1 MYKTP
6 EPLHIALCPPEFDQL
21 QRAMQGGAADATHI
35 IQRYVA
41 AGLQARGHTLTFL
54 APRNLE
60 EVICT
65 RDLADVRLG
74 PQSWSASRWF
84 AVAGK
89 TAWRFQRWLGIPYLN
104 VFSNYRLYDICLQCL
119 PGHDLVYE
127 RNTLYRDGIA
137 RACRR
142 LKLPYVLYI
151 EADDILEHDI
161 MGKPITGLLR
171 WRARQTA
178 QYNLDAADCVITV
191 SEPTRLHLIA
201 KWRVLPEKILVFP
214 NAVDVALFRPD
225 ETVRRRVRASLGIA
239 EAPLILFVGNFYE
252 WHDVS
257 TLLKA
262 FAVTISTHPDARC
275 VLVGDGAKRKAMEQL
290 AAELGISN
298 AVTFTGLLPHAEVAH
313 MAASADIAVVPYPV
327 LQQELWLSPLKLYEY
342 MASGAAIVA
351 SSIGQ
356 ITQVIEDGRSGLLTP
371 PEDISGMARAF
382 CTLIDDRPLRLQLA
396 AQARNEAVQKH
407 SWEHYLS
414 RLEGVFAGVLAG
426 QPVNSL

>member
-1 MYKTP
+1 MYKTFG
-6 EPLHIALCPPEFDQL
+6 PLHIALCPPEFDQL
-21 QRAMQGGAADATHI
+21 QRAMQGSAADATHI
-35 IQRYVA
+35 IQRYVS

-54 APRNLE
+54 AQRNLE
-60 EVICT
+60 EIICT
-65 RDLADVRLG
+65 RDIANVRLG

-84 AVAGK
+84 VVAEK
-89 TAWRFQRWLGIPYLN
+89 TAWRFQRWLGVPYLN
-104 VFSNYRLYDICLQCL
+104 VFSNYRLYDIGLQCL

-137 RACRR
+137 RACQR

-178 QYNLDAADCVITV
+178 QYNLNAADCVITV
-191 SEPTRLHLIA
+191 SEPTRLHLITH
-201 KWRVLPEKILVFP
+201 WRVPPEKILVFP
-214 NAVDVALFRPD
+214 NAVDVALFHPD
-225 ETVRRRVRASLGIA
+225 EAVRQRVRANLGIA
-239 EAPLILFVGNFYE
+239 DAPLILFVGNFYE

-262 FAVTISTHPDARC
+262 FAVTVAVHPAARC
-275 VLVGDGAKRKAMEQL
+275 VLVGDGAKRRAMEQL

-313 MAASADIAVVPYPV
+313 MAAAADIAVVPYPV

-351 SSIGQ
+351 SSLGQ
-356 ITQVIEDGRSGLLTP
+356 IAQVIEDGRNGLLTP
-371 PEDISGMARAF
+371 PEDISAMARAL
-382 CTLIDDRPLRLQLA
+382 CRLIDDRMLRLRLA
-396 AQARNEAVQKH
+396 NRAREDAVQKH

-414 RLEGVFAGVLAG
+414 RLENVFLAVLHS
-426 QPVNSL
+426 QPVGSL